1 MHIIYVCISYTYILI
16 SRFATHVCV
25 SFKAPRVHQNVIEA
39 SIWLTGLISLSLLF
53 ALCGSSPVAAA
64 SISVS
69 QNRVQQSALKGF
81 SINVR
86 FDFPEFKK
94 NEIETNNNQMPNAL
108 KYFKSALESMQQN
121 VWTGQAFCL
130 ILFCCIRI
138 LAQSILSHLLKC
150 KTVYACRANI
160 MNNESM
166 CA

>member
-16 SRFATHVCV
+16 SRFSTHVCV

-69 QNRVQQSALKGF
+69 QNRVQESALKGF

-94 NEIETNNNQMPNAL
+94 NEIETNKNKMPNAL
-108 KYFKSALESMQQN
+108 KYFTFALESMQQN

-130 ILFCCIRI
+130 ILFASS
-138 LAQSILSHLLKC
+138 LFQLSPFLPHLLKC
-150 KTVYACRANI
+150 KTVYACTVNI
-160 MNNESM
+160 MNNELM